1 MKMEVEVLSPEVN
14 LCVIRMPDR
23 RYPGILVQ
31 GDDLVNMVSLAKVA
45 YDRANELGDKAIIV
59 NTGNVLAK
67 LETYLKHYGESC
79 RGKV

>member
-14 LCVIRMPDR
+14 FCVIKMPDR

-31 GDDLVNMVSLAKVA
+31 GDDLIGMVSLAKA
-45 YDRANELGDKAIIV
+45 ACGRANELGDKAIMV
-59 NTGNVLAK
+59 TTGNVLAK